1 MKLFDWKNKRTLL
14 IQVGMFV
21 VSLVC
26 FVMLMGWRGALIFMP
41 VLMIHEMGHL
51 WMMERFGL
59 KVTGV
64 YFTPLGAVAP
74 AQFRRDFKSEAWI
87 GIMGPLWGFG
97 SALFGLIC
105 FLIYPH
111 IVFFAFFAMAAVL
124 NLFNLIPVLPLDG
137 SRVIRALTGSLSP
150 KWSLRLF
157 IIFTVLGILILYKVS
172 WFMAI
177 IVVLMGWFLG
187 EMKMEYHRRVFL
199 RDVEKHPEL
208 KSAPEYPEIAE
219 FYYRDPLARR
229 DKIWLTVTYLGLVAA
244 LSGMLFYAWTFVKH
258 LL

>member
-1 MKLFDWKNKRTLL
+1 MKLFDWSNWRTLL
-14 IQVGMFV
+14 IQIGAFVGSSVF
-21 VSLVC
+21 
-26 FVMLMGWRGALIFMP
+26 FVMFMGWQGALIFMP
-41 VLMIHEMGHL
+41 VLIIHEMGHL

-74 AQFRRDFKSEAWI
+74 AQFRRDFRSEAWI

-111 IVFFAFFAMAAVL
+111 VVFFAFFAMAAVL

-137 SRVIRALTGSLSP
+137 SRVVRAVTDSFSP

-157 IIFTVLGILILYKVS
+157 IIFTVLGIFILYKVS

-187 EMKMEYHRRVFL
+187 ELKIEYYRRIFL
-199 RDVEKHPEL
+199 RNAEKHPEL
-208 KSAPEYPEIAE
+208 KCAPEYSEIAE
-219 FYYRDPLARR
+219 FYYREPLPRR
-229 DKIWLTVTYLGLVAA
+229 DKIWLTAIYLGLVAA
-244 LSGMLFYAWTFVKH
+244 LSGMLYYAWTFIKQ
-258 LL
+258 LM